1 MARDKVQIRPLHKD
15 DAGRIGR
22 ILQVAFEDEYRR
34 MGQKSTRLPT
44 MTDRLLDYYMG
55 RISHYSFA
63 AEKKGGVIGFCL
75 ACRWG
80 KTAWMGPIAILPPA
94 QGDGIGR
101 RLVERSTAELRRAGV
116 TTLGVETMPRSYRN
130 LQFYSSLGMVFAG
143 MTLDLS
149 CSSLLK
155 SETGGRQRGIEDL
168 SLVSLSDLND
178 SEKTEAFER
187 IAEIS
192 DRVSPGL
199 DYRPEVEAT
208 FRFQIGDVL
217 LLFWHGQAAGFA
229 IVHTQPY
236 AKEEIAGTVRVNTM
250 LIKPSEEG
258 MPPVDRMCEDMVLLT
273 ENWIIR
279 ERYDAAIFRV
289 PVRYNN
295 VRDYLI
301 KRGYSISHSDIRMTY
316 QDLKETDN
324 PGAVHLSKWE

>member
-1 MARDKVQIRPLHKD
+1 MARDKLLIRPLHKD
-15 DAGRIGR
+15 DAGRVRR

-44 MTDRLLDYYMG
+44 MTGRLLDYYMG
-55 RISHYSFA
+55 RTPHYSFA
-63 AEKKGGVIGFCL
+63 AEKKGGIIGFCL

-80 KTAWMGPIAILPPA
+80 KTAWMGPVAILPPA
-94 QGDGIGR
+94 QGSGIGR
-101 RLVERSTAELRRAGV
+101 RLVERSTAELRGAGV

-130 LQFYSSLGMVFAG
+130 LQFYSGLGMVFAG

-149 CSSLLK
+149 RSSLQK
-155 SETGGRQRGIEDL
+155 SERGGRQGGIEGL
-168 SLVSLSDLND
+168 SLVVLSDLND
-178 SEKTEAFER
+178 SERAEAFER

-199 DYRPEVEAT
+199 DYRPEAEAT

-229 IVHTQPY
+229 VVHTQPY
-236 AKEEIAGTVRVNTM
+236 AKEEIAGTARVNTL

-258 MPPVDRMCEDMVLLT
+258 MPSVDRMCEGMILLT
-273 ENWIIR
+273 ENWIIS

-289 PVRYNN
+289 PARYSN
-295 VRDYLI
+295 VRNCLM

-316 QDLKETDN
+316 QDLKETDT
-324 PGAVHLSKWE
+324 PGTVHLSKWE